1 MISESTFVVLTKC
14 KQKGKKLSPFS
25 PLNPPLPLVQIVWCK
40 KKLCCLWE
48 TGNKGEVSRTTSCTS
63 SCLYLS
69 CRNESQKIPL
79 FFFCGFRACKPTSY
93 LPVCWLELI
102 RVFRLRLLQNLGNKD
117 SYAAHMV
124 SHTARKNTQTEQEN
138 HKGE

>member
-14 KQKGKKLSPFS
+14 NQKGKKPSPFF

-40 KKLCCLWE
+40 KNCVAYGKREIRAKCPGLLLVPHLAF
-48 TGNKGEVSRTTSCTS
+48 T
-63 SCLYLS
+63 YLVVTKAKKS
-69 CRNESQKIPL
+69 HC
-79 FFFCGFRACKPTSY
+79 FFCGFRACKPTSY